1 MSSIAQYC
9 ELPYRPTIEQRAA
22 EQGPF
27 DSFLNHADYF
37 CKPDQDELHKLLTKA
52 R

>member
-1 MSSIAQYC
+1 MSSIAQYD
-9 ELPYRPTIEQRAA
+9 ELSYRPTFEQRAA

-37 CKPDQDELHKLLTKA
+37 CKPD
-52 R
+52 